1 MQLADY
7 RDHLNLDRPQS
18 FPAKVGPQ
26 PLDALD
32 MKIVL
37 DFLRRENPDFP
48 MRRVEPLDEID
59 ARLTV
64 RPAAALPG
72 AIIDALDRLL
82 AARRALRGLT
92 RIAEIPTIDRAL
104 PASLYPAARLTS
116 LWRGDITTLQADAIV
131 NAANSAMLGC
141 FIPFHACIDNAI
153 HRIAGPGLR
162 ADCQKIMQRLGSPEA
177 TGTARVTRGYHL
189 PAAFVLHT
197 VGPIIADKPTDGDR
211 ALLGD
216 CYRACLDLAAELPA
230 IRSVAFCAISTGVFR
245 FPKPE
250 AASIALATVADWL
263 GRHPDRLDRVVF
275 NVFSEEDAAVYQAAL
290 EAWR

>member
-1 MQLADY
+1 MQLSDY
-7 RDHLNLDRPQS
+7 RDLIDLGVPLHPWPRLDPQVLK
-18 FPAKVGPQ
+18 PAD
-26 PLDALD
+26 LA
-32 MKIVL
+32 MVL
-37 DFLRRENPDFP
+37 EFLRQEDRGVP
-48 MRRVEPLDEID
+48 MRQVDVLDEID
-59 ARLTV
+59 ARLTL
-64 RPAAALPG
+64 RPATALP
-72 AIIDALDRLL
+72 AAVTQALDRLL

-104 PASLYPAARLTS
+104 PDSLYPAARLTS

-263 GRHPDRLDRVVF
+263 GGHPSRLDRVVF